1 MGIFDF
7 FLKGPQ
13 LTKWDANSLATDIAM
28 MLHKKET
35 TPRELVINAEN
46 ILEELFVRDYPD
58 HSIEPDQSRQIFQ
71 FALLTYEND
80 KEYLEHRESR
90 SKFYDDAIERNG
102 DIPLISWSSHP
113 QQTLDYQVHLT
124 LFKD

>member
-1 MGIFDF
+1 VGIFDF

-13 LTKWDANSLATDIAM
+13 LKKWEANRLATDIAL
-28 MLHKKET
+28 MLHTKEI
-35 TPRELVINAEN
+35 TPRDLVINAEN
-46 ILEELFVRDYPD
+46 ILEELFVRFYPD

-80 KEYLEHRESR
+80 KKYLEDRER
-90 SKFYDDAIERNG
+90 RRKFYADEFERSG
-102 DIPLISWSSHP
+102 DIPKIIWSSHP
-113 QQTLDYQVHLT
+113 QQTIDYKIHLT

>member
-13 LTKWDANSLATDIAM
+13 LTKSDANSLAIDIAL
-28 MLHKKET
+28 MLHKKEI

-58 HSIEPDQSRQIFQ
+58 HSIEPDQSRQIFR

-80 KEYLEHRESR
+80 KKYLEQYKVEEN
-90 SKFYDDAIERNG
+90 FM
-102 DIPLISWSSHP
+102 LM
-113 QQTLDYQVHLT
+113 Q
-124 LFKD
+124 

>member
-13 LTKWDANSLATDIAM
+13 LTKSDANSLAIDIAL
-28 MLHKKET
+28 MLHKKEI

-46 ILEELFVRDYPD
+46 ILEELFVRDYPN
-58 HSIEPDQSRQIFQ
+58 HSIEPDQSRQIFR

-80 KEYLEHRESR
+80 KKYLEQIQGRR
-90 SKFYDDAIERNG
+90 KFHADAIDRTG
-102 DIPLISWSSHP
+102 DIPLVSWSSHP
-113 QQTLDYQVHLT
+113 QQTIDYQVHLT